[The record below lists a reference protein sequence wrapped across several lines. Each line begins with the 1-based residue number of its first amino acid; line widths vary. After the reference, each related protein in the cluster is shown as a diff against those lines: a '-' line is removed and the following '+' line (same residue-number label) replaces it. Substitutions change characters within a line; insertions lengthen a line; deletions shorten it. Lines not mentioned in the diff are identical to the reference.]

1 MDVPDAMVP
10 DDGLDEKGAPY
21 LPREVSRRD
30 ATAAEGAAIVVV
42 VVVVALGPEVRCV
55 PKDAMSS
62 LAVSAAL
69 LSLQHRSFLLKG
81 RGSGGGKRRQR
92 PRLCFRLPAAPTMAV
107 AGAKV
112 FHKIYLYFET

>member
-1 MDVPDAMVP
+1 MDVQDAMVP

-30 ATAAEGAAIVVV
+30 ATTAAEGAAIVVV

-81 RGSGGGKRRQR
+81 RGSGGGGGGSGGAPFDVVEGGIICYTLVPRRR
-92 PRLCFRLPAAPTMAV
+92 GPC
-107 AGAKV
+107 
-112 FHKIYLYFET
+112 